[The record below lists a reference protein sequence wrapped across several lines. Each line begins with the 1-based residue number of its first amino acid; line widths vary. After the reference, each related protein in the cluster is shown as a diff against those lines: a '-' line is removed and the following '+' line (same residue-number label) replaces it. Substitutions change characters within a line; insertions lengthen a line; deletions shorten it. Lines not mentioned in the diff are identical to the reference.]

1 MDWNMI
7 GAIGEILGAAT
18 VAASLLYLARQMKH
32 ASKVAAAEGIE
43 AYTGRLV
50 DFSMAIAQDHTL
62 ADLII
67 RAQADGLRRDDLSLA
82 ERGRVGYA
90 YFAVVSI
97 NAGLFQR
104 WRQGLLTDSE
114 FDDNSARA
122 EGLMAAPYF
131 RDVWPILAPNFPD
144 DYRSWL
150 ERRFRLERDDA
161 TGTT

>member
-1 MDWNMI
+1 MDWNML

-50 DFSMAIAQDHTL
+50 DFAMAIAQDDAL

-67 RAQADGLRRDDLSLA
+67 RAQAEGLRRDDLSRA
-82 ERGRVGYA
+82 ERGRVGYV
-90 YFAVVSI
+90 YFAAAAM

-104 WRQGLLTDSE
+104 WRQGLLTDSDFE
-114 FDDNSARA
+114 DNSMRA

-150 ERRFRLERDDA
+150 EERFSLQREDA
-161 TGTT
+161 TSTT